1 MARTAHPIAP
11 SRPQLGL
18 LGWLALVACLA
29 VQAESEW
36 SLAVTLGWPPIVAA
50 GIPAALGAYA
60 VRALHA
66 GREILLCVA
75 AMVATV
81 AASRLVH
88 AGMLAVTPYLVIA
101 VSAVPALVMWRIHA
115 LGRHTADAAPTPA
128 VGGPSTLPV
137 VIHVPPSAAAYAPVI
152 PERPTTPPAI
162 EQAPDGEI
170 DVPTTPEPVDVAS
183 LTAAPIPDDLGD
195 AERVV
200 AQLYRRLGYEPIT
213 SELAAALKQAGH
225 SYKGGTPRDVR
236 TRAKVGDA
244 TLALYPPHPSR
255 RSIRAAG

>member
-1 MARTAHPIAP
+1 MAAAQRTHA
-11 SRPQLGL
+11 PQLGV

-36 SLAVTLGWPPIVAA
+36 SLAVTLGWPPIVAG

-115 LGRHTADAAPTPA
+115 LGRHAADAAPTPV

-162 EQAPDGEI
+162 EQAPVDKAPTGEPE
-170 DVPTTPEPVDVAS
+170 PTTVDVDA
-183 LTAAPIPDDLGD
+183 LRAAPIPTDLGR

-200 AQLYRRLGYEPIT
+200 AQLYRDLGHQPIT
-213 SELAAALKQAGH
+213 SEIADALKKARL
-225 SYKGGTPRDVR
+225 SYRGGTPRDVR
-236 TRAKVGDA
+236 TRAKAGDA

>member
-1 MARTAHPIAP
+1 MVRTAHPIAP

-36 SLAVTLGWPPIVAA
+36 SLAVTLGWPPIVAG

-88 AGMLAVTPYLVIA
+88 AGMLSVTPYLVIA

-115 LGRHTADAAPTPA
+115 LGRHTADAAPSP
-128 VGGPSTLPV
+128 VGISPSSLPV
-137 VIHVPPSAAAYAPVI
+137 VIHVPSSAAAYP
-152 PERPTTPPAI
+152 PPRPTVPPAI
-162 EQAPDGEI
+162 EQAPAEDE
-170 DVPTTPEPVDVAS
+170 PTPVDVDA
-183 LTAAPIPDDLGD
+183 LRAAPIPTDLGR

-200 AQLYRRLGYEPIT
+200 ARLYRDLGHQPIT
-213 SELAAALKQAGH
+213 SEIADALKKARL
-225 SYKGGTPRDVR
+225 SYRGGTPRDVR
-236 TRAKVGDA
+236 TRAKAGDP
-244 TLALYPPHPSR
+244 TLKLYPPHPSQR
-255 RSIRAAG
+255 RRLAAV